1 MIIRRG
7 WRAMVVLLLVAGVA
21 GGQEAA
27 KKKGNRTPIETSG
40 MTTAEFSELARN
52 VRAMDDGKHCGR
64 RELEF
69 GKTISL
75 EELAGGKVKAIR
87 VVRAETYKG
96 APAVKA
102 EEARAKL
109 EKVWSGRFGFMA
121 CQIGWAEPTLWSV
134 EAELEFEDGKK
145 GVLITDGWHVAL
157 EDHEGNNWF
166 LR

>member
-1 MIIRRG
+1 
-7 WRAMVVLLLVAGVA
+7 MVALLMVAGIA

-27 KKKGNRTPIETSG
+27 KKKENETPIETNG
-40 MTTAEFSELARN
+40 MTAAEFSELARK

-64 RELEF
+64 RGLDF

-87 VVRAETYKG
+87 VVRAETYRG

-102 EEARAKL
+102 GEARAKV
-109 EKVWSGRFGFMA
+109 ERVWSGRFGFMN
-121 CQIGWAEPTLWSV
+121 CEIGWAEPMLWSV

-145 GVLITDGWHVAL
+145 GVLITDGWHVAMV
-157 EDHEGNNWF
+157 DHDGNNWF